1 MGKIKI
7 LPETLVGKIAAGEII
22 ERPASAIK
30 ELIENSIDAGAKSI
44 HVYIKEYG
52 IAEIKVIDDGEGI
65 FSEDVTITFHRHA
78 TSKIEKEED
87 LLSIKTLGFRGEAL
101 YSISQVSKLRI
112 ITQHRQEKIGTEIY
126 LIEGKIIEKK
136 PALTRGTTV
145 EIRDLFF
152 NTPVRK
158 KFLKS
163 PFTEKSHIIETVQN
177 YSIAYPEVSIYLIID
192 GQEDLT
198 LPMANSLIDRISQVF
213 GIEFAEKLKYR
224 TLLKDGYKIELF
236 WGDEELFRRYRTKQL
251 LFINRRPVRDSLIVN
266 TLYKAFKVKENHP
279 QFLLFMNIPA
289 DEVDFNVHPTKREVR
304 FRNLGKVIE
313 LIYRIADTEK
323 HTMIAENP
331 NEWKSSSIFCS
342 SYNQANFFDAYRDF
356 KGEETLH
363 FFNLGRAIVALNQPE
378 GILFIDYHAA
388 HERVNFE
395 KILRKRIEKAVRLV
409 FPIIINLNPQEYA
422 IIKENLQILNEF
434 FIEIEEFGKNSV
446 IVRAI
451 PEFLKDA
458 DIAGIIES
466 IAFTIKNETGML
478 NFNDIREKI
487 AATIACHSSLR
498 ANNRIN
504 HFELKILLQELEQT
518 SDPDHCP
525 HGRPIKKFIS
535 ITEIKKWFAR

>member
-22 ERPASAIK
+22 ERPASVIK

-44 HVYIKEYG
+44 RIHIKEYG

-65 FSEDVTITFHRHA
+65 FSDDVTLTFHRHA
-78 TSKIEKEED
+78 TSKIEREED
-87 LLSIKTLGFRGEAL
+87 LLSIQTLGFRGEAL

-112 ITQHRQEKIGTEIY
+112 ITQHRQDNIGTEIY
-126 LIEGKIIEKK
+126 LIGGKIIEKK
-136 PALTRGTTV
+136 PALTRGTTL

-177 YSIAYPEVSIYLIID
+177 YAIAYPEVSIDLIID
-192 GQEDLT
+192 GQEVLG
-198 LPMANSLIDRISQVF
+198 LPVANSLIDRISQVF
-213 GIEFAEKLKYR
+213 GIEFAEKLMYR
-224 TLLKDGYKIELF
+224 TLSKDDYKIELF
-236 WGDEELFRRYRTKQL
+236 WGDDELFRRHRTKQL

-279 QFLLFMNIPA
+279 QFLFFMNIPA

-304 FRNLGKVIE
+304 FRNLGKIME
-313 LIYRIADTEK
+313 LIHRIAETEK
-323 HTMIAENP
+323 HAMIAESTT
-331 NEWKSSSIFCS
+331 EWKSFSISYSSF
-342 SYNQANFFDAYRDF
+342 NQANFFDAHPDF
-356 KGEETLH
+356 KREEILN
-363 FFNLGRAIVALNQPE
+363 FFYLGGAIVALHKPE

-395 KILRKRIEKAVRLV
+395 RILKNKSEKAMRLV
-409 FPIIINLNPQEYA
+409 FPIIINLNPQEYE

-434 FIEIEEFGKNSV
+434 FIEIEDFGKNSV
-446 IVRAI
+446 IVRGI
-451 PEFLKDA
+451 PEFLKNA

-478 NFNDIREKI
+478 NFNDIKEKI

-498 ANNRIN
+498 ADNRIN
-504 HFELKILLQELEQT
+504 PFELKILLQELEQT
-518 SDPDHCP
+518 SDPEHCP
-525 HGRPIKKFIS
+525 HGRPTKKFIS
-535 ITEIKKWFAR
+535 IVEIKKWFAR